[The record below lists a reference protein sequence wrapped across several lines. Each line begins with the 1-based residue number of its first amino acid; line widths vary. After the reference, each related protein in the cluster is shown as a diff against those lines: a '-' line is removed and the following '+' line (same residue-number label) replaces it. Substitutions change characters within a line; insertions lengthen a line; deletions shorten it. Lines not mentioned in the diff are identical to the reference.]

1 MLIKILFW
9 ALVLCDLG
17 AIGLIYLLGLAA
29 AGPSKTSP
37 VIVTLYVV
45 LIPGALLAAAV
56 SLFVFAK
63 SPAWR
68 GAGLLVAALPL
79 LFLVGTQISGELTRR
94 AHTGSDGKI
103 TKFAKGPMQ
112 DVESAIVRN
121 DPAGVAQAARGAD
134 LNQLA
139 IDRTT
144 VLVFALRQ
152 LEKHP
157 GPPVVLKALLDAGA
171 DPNAPGDTLPLQTAI
186 YATPKTGM
194 EPVRMLLQAGAKP
207 NQPNGF
213 GEPAFFA
220 ATGHSVAPEV
230 MELLIGH
237 GADLMAR
244 ARDGNSALFRAAA
257 TENWKVALVL
267 LRRGVDWRQAGRPGG
282 PDFLRMVE
290 QSAGFIERGR
300 QGDAEGLAE
309 VQRFLAQPGR

>member
-9 ALVLCDLG
+9 VLVLCDLG
-17 AIGLIYLLGLAA
+17 AIGLVYLLGLAA
-29 AGPSKTSP
+29 AGPSKSSP
-37 VIVTLYVV
+37 VTVTLYLLVMPAAVLAVAVV
-45 LIPGALLAAAV
+45 LF
-56 SLFVFAK
+56 LFGK

-68 GAGLLVAALPL
+68 GAALLVAAAPL
-79 LFLVGTQISGELTRR
+79 LFLVGTQISGEMTRR
-94 AHTGSDGKI
+94 AHTGEDGNI
-103 TKFAKGPMQ
+103 TRFAKGPMQ
-112 DVESAIVRN
+112 DVEFAITRN
-121 DPAGVAQAARGAD
+121 DPAGVARAARGAS
-134 LNQLA
+134 LNQQA

-157 GPPVVLKALLDAGA
+157 GPPDVLKALLDAGA

-186 YATPKTGM
+186 YATTKTGM
-194 EPVRMLLQAGAKP
+194 EPVTMLLKAGANP

-213 GEPAFFA
+213 GEPAYFA
-220 ATGHSVAPEV
+220 ATGYSVAPEV

-237 GADLMAR
+237 GADLTAR

-282 PDFLRMVE
+282 PDLQRMVE
-290 QSAGFIERGR
+290 QSAGFMANGKK
-300 QGDAEGLAE
+300 GDAEGLAE